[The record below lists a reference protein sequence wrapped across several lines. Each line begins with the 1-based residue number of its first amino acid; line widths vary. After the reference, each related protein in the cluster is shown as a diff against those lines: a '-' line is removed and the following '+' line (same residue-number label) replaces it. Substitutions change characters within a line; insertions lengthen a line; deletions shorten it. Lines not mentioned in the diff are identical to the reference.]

1 MDIRGVSSSESS
13 STPASH
19 LKEESQDVTGL
30 MRNIWV
36 AKKSA
41 VASNRSYQRGSEDP
55 RVSQVFHNTI

>member
-55 RVSQVFHNTI
+55 